1 MTIEHLIPIKVK
13 RVDGVSHVA
22 WAEGME
28 FCLPYDILE
37 RSRLIEYVDSE
48 RNLTVPADIAPIE
61 LEEVEALRLAA
72 AFTEKKPLS
81 SSLPFSYQRIPA
93 KLRTIFGSFVGQWRK
108 RTRHQWSVFPR
119 WPLDLSADFLFDL
132 ASGQP
137 SPFTHRPTPVLLTH
151 DLESAEGLENLV
163 KLFLDLE
170 ESVGARSTNFIVP
183 CAWAI
188 DHVLLQEVKDR
199 GNEIGVHGHDHS
211 NLTAFCDQ
219 EEQNNR
225 LKAALSLIDQ
235 YSIIGY
241 RSPSLLRTRRLL
253 YNLKEFYIY
262 DTSIPT
268 SGGPFPVPN
277 NGCAS
282 ARPFWVEDISE
293 VPLSMPRDGTM
304 IFLGYSP
311 QAILDVWIRCAKE
324 ISLSGGVVVL
334 LTHCESRFSGNESML
349 KAYRRFLEFL
359 AVSDQYIWSSP
370 EEVLPAA
377 LDIEPSN

>member
-1 MTIEHLIPIKVK
+1 MSIEHLIPIKVK
-13 RVDGVSHVA
+13 CVDGVSHVA
-22 WAEGME
+22 WAVGME
-28 FCLPYDILE
+28 FCLPYHILK
-37 RSRLIEYVDSE
+37 RSRLIEYIDSE
-48 RNLTVPADIAPIE
+48 RNLVVPADIPVIE
-61 LEEVEALRLAA
+61 LQEAETLRLMA

-81 SSLPFSYQRIPA
+81 FKLPFPYQKIPVR
-93 KLRTIFGSFVGQWRK
+93 LRTVFASLIGRWRR
-108 RTRHQWSVFPR
+108 RTRHRWSAFPR

-132 ASGQP
+132 ATGQP
-137 SPFTHRPTPVLLTH
+137 SRFAYGPTPVLLTH
-151 DLESAEGLENLV
+151 DLDSAEGLENLV
-163 KLFLDLE
+163 KLFLNLE

-199 GNEIGVHGHDHS
+199 GNEIGVHGYDHNS
-211 NLTAFCDQ
+211 LTAFCDQ

-241 RSPSLLRTRRLL
+241 RSPSLLRTHGLL
-253 YNLKEFYIY
+253 NNLKEFYIY

-349 KAYRRFLEFL
+349 KAYRRFLEFI
-359 AVSDQYIWSSP
+359 AVSDQFIWSSP